1 MDITFVNWL
10 FGYMK
15 KYPFKFYFIIVMS
28 ILEPIAYLIPIF
40 ISADVIGILIQ
51 GGEWQEV
58 WNLFKILIPISIAQI
73 LLFFFTSFINE
84 ILAHRVS
91 TDITADLFQELQS
104 RSLSYHDSK
113 DVGDIMARASN
124 DTRTINMGI
133 SPGLRILI
141 AFFSVW
147 FVGLYVILTL
157 LPIFTVVIN
166 LIVVLIFLILTIKY
180 GKQIEPLSTKALNKL
195 SEMSS
200 VTNDSLVGVRD
211 IKIFTAESIIK
222 RKFIKKTTEE
232 AQILEKEGKLGAWFY
247 PNLIIIL
254 YYIFIVGYTLFITV
268 KGIIAIRDLV
278 LIITLMSV
286 VIGMAAELDWV
297 SFLSVGGIA
306 ATKRLHEYITETDVY
321 RNDNGNIDVT
331 ELVPSIKFENVNFG
345 YSSSDQLVLK
355 DINFEINENE
365 TLAIIGGPGSGK
377 STLTKLIQRLYI
389 PNSGRITIGDRNINE
404 LDNDSFRKF
413 IATVEQDIFL
423 FNDTVYENIKFG
435 KTDAKLDEIIK
446 IAKIAQAEE
455 FIKKLPLGYE
465 TILGENGVKI
475 SGGQAQ
481 RIAIARALI
490 LEPSIL
496 IIDDGASALDAK
508 TEKLIQNAIKD
519 ILKTRTTLITT
530 HRLSIIAEADKILI
544 LQKGDLVGFGSH
556 EELIHNNEYYR
567 SLFEEH
573 YELPKIVRG

>member
-40 ISADVIGILIQ
+40 ISADVIGILIE
-51 GGEWQEV
+51 GGGWQEV

-166 LIVVLIFLILTIKY
+166 LIVVLIFLILTVKY

-254 YYIFIVGYTLFITV
+254 YYIFIVGYSLFITFQ
-268 KGIIAIRDLV
+268 GIIAIRDLV

-306 ATKRLHEYITETDVY
+306 ATKRLHEYITGTDVY
-321 RNDNGNIDVT
+321 RYDNGNIDVT